1 MLWSNGFDSQACE
14 TCSARIKPDA
24 RSMCPFSLGCLWLS
38 NHAFTSVQ
46 DRHRTPPPPT
56 TSMACVTLQPAVF
69 PQQQQPFQQEHS
81 LRLVLNTKCRETDAV
96 RGPRVACAS
105 KHFKW
110 H

>member
-1 MLWSNGFDSQACE
+1 
-14 TCSARIKPDA
+14 
-24 RSMCPFSLGCLWLS
+24 
-38 NHAFTSVQ
+38 
-46 DRHRTPPPPT
+46 
-56 TSMACVTLQPAVF
+56 MACVTLQPAVF